1 MQSRMHV
8 VVCRV
13 WSVVSSVCD
22 ACVRLHLNRH
32 VVCVKEREGE
42 RARGG
47 RERESIGLAYLLDRL
62 AL

>member
-22 ACVRLHLNRH
+22 ACVRLHLHRH

-42 RARGG
+42 RARGQ
-47 RERESIGLAYLLDRL
+47 RESIGLAYLLDRL

>member
-1 MQSRMHV
+1 
-8 VVCRV
+8 VCRV

-22 ACVRLHLNRH
+22 ACVRLHLHRH

-42 RARGG
+42 RARGQ
-47 RERESIGLAYLLDRL
+47 RESIGLAYLLDRL